1 MSIQLGKNYI
11 FDYPKEFVTL
21 PEYSAQRGKV
31 VTVESII
38 QEGNDDEETL
48 YQVRGVEDGWIGE
61 VFEGE
66 LLEQPTTEVEA

>member
-21 PEYSAQRGKV
+21 PEYSVQRGKV

-38 QEGNDDEETL
+38 QEGQYDEEAL
-48 YQVRGVEDGWIGE
+48 YQVRGVEDGWVGE

-66 LLEQPTTEVEA
+66 LLEQPTTEVQA

>member
-21 PEYSAQRGKV
+21 PEYSVQRGKV
-31 VTVESII
+31 VTVESTI
-38 QEGNDDEETL
+38 QEGNDDEEAL
-48 YQVRGVEDGWIGE
+48 YQVRGVEDGWVGE

-66 LLEQPTTEVEA
+66 LLEQPTMEVQA

>member
-21 PEYSAQRGKV
+21 PEYSVQRGKV

-38 QEGNDDEETL
+38 QGGNDDEEAL
-48 YQVRGVEDGWIGE
+48 YQVRGVEDGWVGE

-66 LLEQPTTEVEA
+66 LLEQPTTEVQA

>member
-21 PEYSAQRGKV
+21 PEYSVQRGKV

-38 QEGNDDEETL
+38 QEGNDDEEAL
-48 YQVRGVEDGWIGE
+48 YQVRGVEDGWVGE

-66 LLEQPTTEVEA
+66 LLEQPTTEIQA

>member
-38 QEGNDDEETL
+38 QEGNDDEEAL

-66 LLEQPTTEVEA
+66 LLEQPTTEVDA

>member
-21 PEYSAQRGKV
+21 PEYSKQRGKV

-38 QEGNDDEETL
+38 QEGNDDEEAL
-48 YQVRGVEDGWIGE
+48 YQVRGVEDEWVGE

-66 LLEQPTTEVEA
+66 LLDQPTTEVEA